1 MQGDFYNA
9 LLQQQIQNHA
19 ETMRTLGSLESTL
32 ESVHGETRKTNGRVT
47 QLEKQVQ
54 QLQESR
60 SYALGGLA
68 VIGALSAFI
77 GAGVTFVFEWLT
89 RGKA

>member
-32 ESVHGETRKTNGRVT
+32 ESVHEETRRTNGRVT
-47 QLEKQVQ
+47 RLENQVKS
-54 QLQESR
+54 LQESR

-68 VIGALSAFI
+68 VVGAFAAFI
-77 GAGVTFVFEWLT
+77 GAGFTFVYEWWFKT
-89 RGKA
+89 KV